1 MDRITLDNLMLH
13 IARGDEVA
21 FEELYN
27 QTKSG
32 LYSFILSICKNHHLA
47 EDVMQNTYIRIRLS
61 ANMYKAGS
69 NTLAWIYTIA
79 KNLTLNELNKQK
91 HEMSIDFDDK
101 GAKIGGQY
109 TIDDKVSSPLLN
121 VMKKVLNESEAQITS
136 LHLISGFKHREIAE
150 MLDKPL
156 GTVLWTYK
164 NALNKIKNNYSEE
177 ELAQI
182 LSQYGELDTT
192 WKIASCIARARANE
206 EIKTTAQLVKAVAP
220 CTPKKDEAKFLTKL
234 FQALRIEVNGEMEAL
249 KMALEQALKV
259 LKPGGRLVV
268 ISYHS
273 LEDRLVKNF
282 MRSGNFEGKVEKDF
296 FGRSTTPL
304 RVITRKA
311 IVPTAEEVEENPRSR
326 SAKMRVAEKL

>member
-27 QTKSG
+27 QTRSG

-79 KNLTLNELNKQK
+79 KNLTFNELNKQK
-91 HEMSIDFDDK
+91 HELSIDFDDK
-101 GAKIGGQY
+101 GSKIGGQY

-121 VMKKVLNESEAQITS
+121 VMKKVLNESEAQIIS

-177 ELAQI
+177 DL
-182 LSQYGELDTT
+182 
-192 WKIASCIARARANE
+192 
-206 EIKTTAQLVKAVAP
+206 
-220 CTPKKDEAKFLTKL
+220 
-234 FQALRIEVNGEMEAL
+234 
-249 KMALEQALKV
+249 
-259 LKPGGRLVV
+259 
-268 ISYHS
+268 
-273 LEDRLVKNF
+273 
-282 MRSGNFEGKVEKDF
+282 
-296 FGRSTTPL
+296 
-304 RVITRKA
+304 
-311 IVPTAEEVEENPRSR
+311 
-326 SAKMRVAEKL
+326 

>member
-61 ANMYKAGS
+61 ANMYKVGS

-101 GAKIGGQY
+101 GSKIGGQY

-121 VMKKVLNESEAQITS
+121 VMKKVLNESETQIIS

-177 ELAQI
+177 DL
-182 LSQYGELDTT
+182 
-192 WKIASCIARARANE
+192 
-206 EIKTTAQLVKAVAP
+206 
-220 CTPKKDEAKFLTKL
+220 
-234 FQALRIEVNGEMEAL
+234 
-249 KMALEQALKV
+249 
-259 LKPGGRLVV
+259 
-268 ISYHS
+268 
-273 LEDRLVKNF
+273 
-282 MRSGNFEGKVEKDF
+282 
-296 FGRSTTPL
+296 
-304 RVITRKA
+304 
-311 IVPTAEEVEENPRSR
+311 
-326 SAKMRVAEKL
+326 

>member
-27 QTKSG
+27 QTRSG

-101 GAKIGGQY
+101 GSKIGGQY

-121 VMKKVLNESEAQITS
+121 VMKKVLNESEAQIIS

-177 ELAQI
+177 DL
-182 LSQYGELDTT
+182 
-192 WKIASCIARARANE
+192 
-206 EIKTTAQLVKAVAP
+206 
-220 CTPKKDEAKFLTKL
+220 
-234 FQALRIEVNGEMEAL
+234 
-249 KMALEQALKV
+249 
-259 LKPGGRLVV
+259 
-268 ISYHS
+268 
-273 LEDRLVKNF
+273 
-282 MRSGNFEGKVEKDF
+282 
-296 FGRSTTPL
+296 
-304 RVITRKA
+304 
-311 IVPTAEEVEENPRSR
+311 
-326 SAKMRVAEKL
+326 